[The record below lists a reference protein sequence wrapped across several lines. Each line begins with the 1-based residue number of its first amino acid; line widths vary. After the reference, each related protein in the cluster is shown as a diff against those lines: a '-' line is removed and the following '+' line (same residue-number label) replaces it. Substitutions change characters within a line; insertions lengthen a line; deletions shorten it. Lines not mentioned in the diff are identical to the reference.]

1 MFKIF
6 PPHAAD
12 SYKLGHLRQ
21 YPVGTEYVYQNFT
34 ARSDKLA
41 KMLPDF
47 DHKVVFAGLQGTI
60 MESLIEDWNEQFFN
74 KFKTQAMARIERRLA
89 GFGVTDISAYEKLYD
104 LGYLPLHIK
113 ALPEGSRVNIGVPM
127 FTVVNTHPDFY
138 WLPGYIEDV
147 LSSETWKSITN
158 ATIANEYRRLL
169 DQYAI
174 KTGSPVDFVP
184 WQGHDFAMR
193 GMSGIHDAAKSGF
206 AHLLSFLGTD
216 SIIALDYAEQYYSG
230 SETFLGGSVPATE
243 HSVMCMGG
251 KDNEIETFRRLI
263 CDLYPSG
270 VVSIVSDS
278 WDFWK
283 VITSYA
289 SILKPEILGRAPD
302 ALGLAKV
309 VFRPDSGDPVDIICG
324 THKYCGEHAIPEL
337 RPATKGAVECLWD
350 IFGGSIT
357 STGHKLLNQR
367 VGLIYG
373 DSITLE
379 RASSI
384 LERLEAKGFAS
395 GNIVFGIGSYTYQHS
410 TRDTFG
416 HAYKATWGVVNG
428 EPREIFKDPA
438 TGDGLKKSAKGLLKV
453 IKEGKNYKL
462 IDQCDEVDEK
472 LGLLQTV
479 FLNGKLTKFQSIAD
493 IRTHLRSE
501 Q

>member
-21 YPVGTEYVYQNFT
+21 YPIGTEFVYQNFT

-60 MESLIEDWNEQFFN
+60 MESLIEDWDQQFFS
-74 KFKTQAMARIERRLA
+74 KPKLQVLSRIERRIA
-89 GFGVTDISAYEKLYD
+89 GFGVTDISAYEKLWE

-127 FTVVNTHPDFY
+127 FTVVNTHPDFH

-174 KTGSPVDFVP
+174 KTGSPKDFVS

-216 SIIALDYAEQYYSG
+216 SIVALDYAETYYSG

-251 KDNEIETFRRLI
+251 KDNEIDTFRRLI
-263 CDLYPSG
+263 KDLYPSG

-283 VITSYA
+283 VITEYA
-289 SILKPEILGRAPD
+289 HILKEEIVARTPD

-309 VFRPDSGDPVDIICG
+309 VFRPDSGDPVKIICG
-324 THKYCGEHAIPEL
+324 TQDGNPIWPEF
-337 RPATKGAVECLWD
+337 KGAVECLWD
-350 IFGGSIT
+350 IFGGT
-357 STGHKLLNQR
+357 YTDKGYRLLNQR

-379 RASSI
+379 RASAI
-384 LERLEAKGFAS
+384 LAGLDAKGFAS

-416 HAYKATWGVVNG
+416 HAYKATWGVVDG
-428 EPREIFKDPA
+428 GPREIFKDPA

-453 IKEGKNYKL
+453 IKEGKDYKL

-493 IRTHLRSE
+493 IRTQLRNE